1 MPSSAT
7 WRKNI
12 KIRYK
17 NICVIVGNL
26 EDGGETLPVGEEVW
40 VVHQPGHQRLEG
52 GHDGGVQVL
61 AVRLHQSRLS
71 IQDMDQSRLSIQDV
85 NQSRL
90 SIQNMDQSQLSIQ
103 DMDQS
108 RLTCGGREHC
118 ATMKSHNHLTAR
130 LHSRASAEGEDT
142 LY

>member
-1 MPSSAT
+1 MP
-7 WRKNI
+7 
-12 KIRYK
+12 
-17 NICVIVGNL
+17 GNL

-61 AVRLHQSRLS
+61 AVRLHQSQIS
-71 IQDMDQSRLSIQDV
+71 IQNMDQSQLIQKMD
-85 NQSRL
+85 QLQL

-103 DMDQS
+103 NMDQS
-108 RLTCGGREHC
+108 LLTWGGREHC

-142 LY
+142 LYYNH

>member
-1 MPSSAT
+1 MP
-7 WRKNI
+7 
-12 KIRYK
+12 
-17 NICVIVGNL
+17 GNL

-61 AVRLHQSRLS
+61 AVRLHQSQ
-71 IQDMDQSRLSIQDV
+71 I
-85 NQSRL
+85 

-103 DMDQS
+103 NMDQS
-108 RLTCGGREHC
+108 LLTWGGREHC

-130 LHSRASAEGEDT
+130 LHSRASAGGKIHCIKTINFSKQALIKLDKIKQ
-142 LY
+142 Y

>member
-1 MPSSAT
+1 MP
-7 WRKNI
+7 
-12 KIRYK
+12 
-17 NICVIVGNL
+17 GNL

-61 AVRLHQSRLS
+61 AVRLHQSQIS
-71 IQDMDQSRLSIQDV
+71 IQNMDQSQLIQKMD
-85 NQSRL
+85 QLQL

-103 DMDQS
+103 NMDQS
-108 RLTCGGREHC
+108 QLSIQNMDQSLLTWGGREHC

-130 LHSRASAEGEDT
+130 LHSRASAEGMILDT

>member
-1 MPSSAT
+1 MP
-7 WRKNI
+7 
-12 KIRYK
+12 
-17 NICVIVGNL
+17 GNL

-61 AVRLHQSRLS
+61 AVRLHQS
-71 IQDMDQSRLSIQDV
+71 
-85 NQSRL
+85 
-90 SIQNMDQSQLSIQ
+90 QLSIQ

-108 RLTCGGREHC
+108 RLTWGGREHC

>member
-1 MPSSAT
+1 MP
-7 WRKNI
+7 
-12 KIRYK
+12 
-17 NICVIVGNL
+17 GNL
-26 EDGGETLPVGEEVW
+26 EDGGETLPVGEEVR

-61 AVRLHQSRLS
+61 AVRLHQSQLS
-71 IQDMDQSRLSIQDV
+71 IQD
-85 NQSRL
+85 
-90 SIQNMDQSQLSIQ
+90 MDQSQLSIQ

-108 RLTCGGREHC
+108 RLTWGGREHC

>member
-1 MPSSAT
+1 MP
-7 WRKNI
+7 
-12 KIRYK
+12 
-17 NICVIVGNL
+17 GNL

-61 AVRLHQSRLS
+61 AVRLHQSQ
-71 IQDMDQSRLSIQDV
+71 I
-85 NQSRL
+85 
-90 SIQNMDQSQLSIQ
+90 SIQ

-108 RLTCGGREHC
+108 RLTWGGREHC

-130 LHSRASAEGEDT
+130 LHSRASAEGNDT
-142 LY
+142 

>member
-1 MPSSAT
+1 MP
-7 WRKNI
+7 
-12 KIRYK
+12 
-17 NICVIVGNL
+17 GNL

-61 AVRLHQSRLS
+61 AVRLHQSQ
-71 IQDMDQSRLSIQDV
+71 I
-85 NQSRL
+85 
-90 SIQNMDQSQLSIQ
+90 SIQNMDQSQLIQKMDQLQLSIQ
-103 DMDQS
+103 NMDQS
-108 RLTCGGREHC
+108 LLTWGGREHC

>member
-1 MPSSAT
+1 M
-7 WRKNI
+7 ND
-12 KIRYK
+12 
-17 NICVIVGNL
+17 NL
-26 EDGGETLPVGEEVW
+26 KYGGETLPVGEEVG

-61 AVRLHQSRLS
+61 AVRLHQS
-71 IQDMDQSRLSIQDV
+71 
-85 NQSRL
+85 
-90 SIQNMDQSQLSIQ
+90 QLSIQ

-108 RLTCGGREHC
+108 QLSIKDMDQSWLSIHDMDQPQLTWGGREHC

>member
-1 MPSSAT
+1 MP
-7 WRKNI
+7 
-12 KIRYK
+12 
-17 NICVIVGNL
+17 GNL

-61 AVRLHQSRLS
+61 AVRLHQS
-71 IQDMDQSRLSIQDV
+71 Q
-85 NQSRL
+85 L
-90 SIQNMDQSQLSIQ
+90 SIQNMDQSL
-103 DMDQS
+103 
-108 RLTCGGREHC
+108 LTWGGREHC

-130 LHSRASAEGEDT
+130 LHSRASAGGEDT

>member
-1 MPSSAT
+1 MP
-7 WRKNI
+7 
-12 KIRYK
+12 
-17 NICVIVGNL
+17 GNL

-61 AVRLHQSRLS
+61 AVRLHQSQIS
-71 IQDMDQSRLSIQDV
+71 IQNMDQSQLIQKMD
-85 NQSRL
+85 QLQL

-103 DMDQS
+103 NMDQS
-108 RLTCGGREHC
+108 QLSIQNMDQSLLTWGGREHC

-130 LHSRASAEGEDT
+130 LHSRASAGGEDT

>member
-1 MPSSAT
+1 MP
-7 WRKNI
+7 
-12 KIRYK
+12 
-17 NICVIVGNL
+17 GNL

-61 AVRLHQSRLS
+61 AVRLHQSQLS
-71 IQDMDQSRLSIQDV
+71 IQDIHQSQ
-85 NQSRL
+85 L
-90 SIQNMDQSQLSIQ
+90 SIQNMDQSL
-103 DMDQS
+103 
-108 RLTCGGREHC
+108 LTWGGREHC

-130 LHSRASAEGEDT
+130 LHSRASAGGDDT

>member
-1 MPSSAT
+1 MP
-7 WRKNI
+7 
-12 KIRYK
+12 
-17 NICVIVGNL
+17 GNL

-61 AVRLHQSRLS
+61 AVRLHQSQ
-71 IQDMDQSRLSIQDV
+71 I
-85 NQSRL
+85 

-103 DMDQS
+103 NMDQS
-108 RLTCGGREHC
+108 QLTWGGREHC

-130 LHSRASAEGEDT
+130 LHSRASAEGMILDT

>member
-1 MPSSAT
+1 MP
-7 WRKNI
+7 
-12 KIRYK
+12 
-17 NICVIVGNL
+17 GNL

-61 AVRLHQSRLS
+61 AVRLHQSQ
-71 IQDMDQSRLSIQDV
+71 I
-85 NQSRL
+85 
-90 SIQNMDQSQLSIQ
+90 SIQ

-108 RLTCGGREHC
+108 RLTWGGREHC